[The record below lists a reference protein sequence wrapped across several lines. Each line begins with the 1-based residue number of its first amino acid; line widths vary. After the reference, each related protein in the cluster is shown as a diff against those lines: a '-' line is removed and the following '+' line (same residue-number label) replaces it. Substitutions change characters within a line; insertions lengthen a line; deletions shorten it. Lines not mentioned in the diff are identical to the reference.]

1 MDWAWG
7 GAFVGHGLGTTSYK
21 TQYCPQFIHV
31 KVLSKICLFGDRRV
45 IGCWLHMMKSKLCRN
60 FVLVHSLAG
69 GDYGVGLDCALGG
82 PGLGFGW
89 AWTGSWASQVA
100 KSSLCPE
107 FIHVQVLTKVCL
119 IGDRRVIGCWSHMMK
134 SKLCPDFI
142 LVHSLAWCD
151 SGVGLD

>member
-1 MDWAWG
+1 MPW
-7 GAFVGHGLGTTSYK
+7 VGLGWTLTG
-21 TQYCPQFIHV
+21 P
-31 KVLSKICLFGDRRV
+31 
-45 IGCWLHMMKSKLCRN
+45 W
-60 FVLVHSLAG
+60 A
-69 GDYGVGLDCALGG
+69 GLDWALGG

-119 IGDRRVIGCWSHMMK
+119 IGDRRLIGCWSHMMK

-151 SGVGLD
+151 SGVVPDWAWTGPGGGGICGPWVRYYKLQNPILPTVYPCQSFVQNLSIR